1 MGSLVVLAYS
11 GGLDTS
17 AIVPW
22 LGDRLGAKVL
32 CYVANVG
39 QGEEELDGIEA
50 KALCSGAVGCVVDDL
65 REEFIVNYVFPTLR
79 AGAVY
84 ARTYLLGTA
93 MARPAIAAGQVAVA
107 QARGATALAHGC
119 TGKGNDQIRIELTYQ
134 ALAPDLEVIAPWRSW
149 DFKGRSDLLTYLK
162 TKGIDVAA
170 TFEKPFS
177 RDRNLWHVSHEGGV
191 LEDPAALPP
200 DDLFMLTVDPA
211 AAPDSPDQL
220 VIEFDQGIPVA
231 IDSVPRSP
239 VELVSV
245 LNDLAGAHGIGR
257 EDVVEDRVVGMKSR
271 GVYETPA
278 GTVLRAAHRALEQ
291 LVLDRTTLEL
301 KDQLAPR
308 YADLVYEG
316 RWWSQERDALD
327 ALVNVTQERV
337 TGNVTLKLF
346 KGAVA
351 VLARHSPFSLYSA
364 EHATFDQDEVYD
376 SSDATG
382 FIKLFGLSTRITSRV
397 KSITSAAPV
406 K

>member
-1 MGSLVVLAYS
+1 M
-11 GGLDTS
+11 
-17 AIVPW
+17 
-22 LGDRLGAKVL
+22 
-32 CYVANVG
+32 
-39 QGEEELDGIEA
+39 
-50 KALCSGAVGCVVDDL
+50 
-65 REEFIVNYVFPTLR
+65 
-79 AGAVY
+79 
-84 ARTYLLGTA
+84 
-93 MARPAIAAGQVAVA
+93 
-107 QARGATALAHGC
+107 
-119 TGKGNDQIRIELTYQ
+119 
-134 ALAPDLEVIAPWRSW
+134 
-149 DFKGRSDLLTYLK
+149 
-162 TKGIDVAA
+162 
-170 TFEKPFS
+170 
-177 RDRNLWHVSHEGGV
+177 
-191 LEDPAALPP
+191 LEDPAAFPP